1 MIENIKGCIQKKTH
15 KQVVV
20 NVNGIG
26 MSVLMSLNGIESLPD
41 IGKDAVILTYLHVR
55 EDVLD
60 LYGFTTNEERGTFK
74 SLIKINGIGPK
85 LAVTILSGTNP
96 ELLKQRIIDGDVK
109 SLTAIPG
116 VGAKTA
122 KRIILELKEKFLK
135 TEDESVVFKEINQ
148 KETQLFND
156 AVNALS
162 SLGFKPRDSEKVLM
176 ELYKKGDIST
186 KLETNIKLALSKLM
200 S

>member
-1 MIENIKGCIQKKTH
+1 MIENIKGFIQKKTH

-74 SLIKINGIGPK
+74 
-85 LAVTILSGTNP
+85 V
-96 ELLKQRIIDGDVK
+96 
-109 SLTAIPG
+109 
-116 VGAKTA
+116 
-122 KRIILELKEKFLK
+122 
-135 TEDESVVFKEINQ
+135 
-148 KETQLFND
+148 
-156 AVNALS
+156 
-162 SLGFKPRDSEKVLM
+162 
-176 ELYKKGDIST
+176 
-186 KLETNIKLALSKLM
+186 
-200 S
+200 

>member
-1 MIENIKGCIQKKTH
+1 MIENLKGYIQKKTH
-15 KQVVV
+15 TQVVI
-20 NVNGIG
+20 NINGMG

-41 IGKDAVILTYLHVR
+41 VGNEALILTYLHVR

-60 LYGFTTNEERGTFK
+60 LYGFATDQERGTFK
-74 SLIKINGIGPK
+74 SLININGIGPK
-85 LAVTILSGTNP
+85 LAITILSGTSP
-96 ELLKQRIIDGDVK
+96 ESLKQRIVDSDVK
-109 SLTAIPG
+109 SLTTIPG

-135 TEDESVVFKEINQ
+135 NEDESLGFKQINK

-156 AVNALS
+156 AVNALI
-162 SLGFKPRDSEKVLM
+162 SLGFKSRDSKRVLI
-176 ELYKKGDIST
+176 ELEEEGNIST

>member
-74 SLIKINGIGPK
+74 SLININGIGPK

-122 KRIILELKEKFLK
+122 KRII
-135 TEDESVVFKEINQ
+135 
-148 KETQLFND
+148 
-156 AVNALS
+156 
-162 SLGFKPRDSEKVLM
+162 
-176 ELYKKGDIST
+176 
-186 KLETNIKLALSKLM
+186 
-200 S
+200 